1 MKKLNKYLIIILIII
16 SFSCYNNSNRVILVD
31 YQKEYN
37 YKVEQYKLK
46 GLDTIDLY
54 KSYQIKINENNRID
68 SILKSINNN
77 D

>member
-1 MKKLNKYLIIILIII
+1 MKKLNKYLVIILIII
-16 SFSCYNNSNRVILVD
+16 SFSCSNHSNRVILVD